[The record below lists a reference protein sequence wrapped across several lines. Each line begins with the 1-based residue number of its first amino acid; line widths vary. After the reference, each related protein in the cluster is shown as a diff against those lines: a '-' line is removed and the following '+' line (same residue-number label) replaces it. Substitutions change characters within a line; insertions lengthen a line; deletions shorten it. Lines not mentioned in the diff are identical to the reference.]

1 MKNQNSLFQAAEFV
15 TKPTFKAGT
24 LFVRD
29 GESGDYRMAT
39 PKEIID
45 AGYSAIEKLIAREG
59 NICSVADA
67 KRYFVSKL
75 NCHQHEV
82 FACLFMDNKHAIIAY
97 EELFFGTIDSS
108 AVHPRQVVKQALHHN
123 AAAIICSHN
132 HPSGKPDP
140 SETDKAITVRLRDA
154 LAFIDVR
161 LLDHII
167 VGGNATASLSELGII

>member
-1 MKNQNSLFQAAEFV
+1 MNHSLFEAKEFL
-15 TKPTFKAGT
+15 TKPAYKPGV

-29 GESGDYRMAT
+29 DDAGGYRVAS

-45 AGYSAIEKLIAREG
+45 AGYAAIDKLIAREG
-59 NICSVADA
+59 NICSVADSR
-67 KRYFVSKL
+67 RYFVAKL

-82 FACLFMDNKHAIIAY
+82 FACLFLDNKHSIIAY

-108 AVHPRQVVKQALHHN
+108 AVHPRQVVKRALLHN

-132 HPSGKPDP
+132 HPSGKPEP
-140 SETDKAITVRLRDA
+140 SAADLAITVRLRDA

-167 VGGNATASLSELGII
+167 VGGNATVSLAERGII